1 MKSGDSRAAQAGKPK
16 GVMVVRA
23 LGGIWYEFRLQFESR
38 VANPAVSACSEHRPY
53 AQDGVK
59 AGAMAVVASELRF

>member
-1 MKSGDSRAAQAGKPK
+1 
-16 GVMVVRA
+16 MVVRA

-59 AGAMAVVASELRF
+59 AGAMAAVASELRF